1 MSVRRTIDIEVLTEG
16 LDVGQVDAIN
26 GPAVTVELDNGV
38 TIGVIPGLHYMVMA
52 EEQYEA
58 LVKKG
63 YLHRLP
69 EIIDTDDMFS
79 WTIDKSKV
87 RRKTYGIPMMI
98 CANALICRKEDESR
112 NTCSAL

>member
-38 TIGVIPGLHYMVMA
+38 TIGVIPGLHYMVMT

-58 LVKKG
+58 LAVV
-63 YLHRLP
+63 
-69 EIIDTDDMFS
+69 DS
-79 WTIDKSKV
+79 DKFYFLYEEV
-87 RRKTYGIPMMI
+87 
-98 CANALICRKEDESR
+98 
-112 NTCSAL
+112 

>member
-58 LVKKG
+58 LAVV
-63 YLHRLP
+63 
-69 EIIDTDDMFS
+69 DS
-79 WTIDKSKV
+79 DKF
-87 RRKTYGIPMMI
+87 YF
-98 CANALICRKEDESR
+98 LFEEE
-112 NTCSAL
+112 